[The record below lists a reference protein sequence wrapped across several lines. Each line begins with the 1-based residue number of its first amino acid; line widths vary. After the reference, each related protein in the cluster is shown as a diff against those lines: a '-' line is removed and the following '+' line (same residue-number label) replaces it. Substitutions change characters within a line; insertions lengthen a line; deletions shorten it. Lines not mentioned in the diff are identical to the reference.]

1 MHEHTSKL
9 LHAINMHD
17 YSSVQLTIRH
27 LALRNQTIV
36 HKLAGNLKLSPWF
49 YLGRFSFGVGHH
61 NAGSQLL
68 LTLNTITSYLKKVAG
83 NTLNSISSS
92 RCRYIYIIQHYQ
104 CSELTSCDSANNKH
118 RHRDDYNHLDN

>member
-68 LTLNTITSYLKKVAG
+68 LTLNTITSYPKKVAG

-92 RCRYIYIIQHYQ
+92 RCRYIYI
-104 CSELTSCDSANNKH
+104 T
-118 RHRDDYNHLDN
+118 YNTINAVNLHLVNVQIINADTEMTIII